1 VISWRD
7 QLALFALRW
16 SGCTHQATQQRLLAR
31 DSSVPGA
38 GALRCPRHRLPLHAV
53 IQQQLDADGLPPLA
67 PPDASDDE
75 RATAIVARMVARHGA
90 PSIEDYRRVYE
101 QSGAPW
107 PGDEEIRRR
116 HPVAPAA

>member
-1 VISWRD
+1 
-7 QLALFALRW
+7 
-16 SGCTHQATQQRLLAR
+16 
-31 DSSVPGA
+31 
-38 GALRCPRHRLPLHAV
+38 V

-107 PGDEEIRRR
+107 PGDEEIRRL